1 VTQRERARV
10 SLSNTH
16 SHTPDKHIYTEKG
29 ILRDRERHKEERERG
44 RKRDRVRKT

>member
-1 VTQRERARV
+1 MTRERARARV

-29 ILRDRERHKEERERG
+29 ILKDRERHKEERETRREG
-44 RKRDRVRKT
+44 ER